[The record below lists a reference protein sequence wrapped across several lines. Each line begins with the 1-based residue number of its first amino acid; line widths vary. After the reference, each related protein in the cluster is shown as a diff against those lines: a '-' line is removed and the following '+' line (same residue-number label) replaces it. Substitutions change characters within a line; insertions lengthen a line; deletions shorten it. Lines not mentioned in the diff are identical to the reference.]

1 MAESD
6 PKAKIVMDAFVYQ
19 IAKGIGEFAAVLDGE
34 VDAIVFTGG
43 MAHSERFVEMIS
55 KKVRF
60 IGRIEVFPGEDEL
73 AALAEGALRVI
84 KGEEYAKEYSYK

>member
-1 MAESD
+1 
-6 PKAKIVMDAFVYQ
+6 MDAFVYQ

-60 IGRIEVFPGEDEL
+60 IGRIEVFPERTSLRHWPKEPSEL
-73 AALAEGALRVI
+73 
-84 KGEEYAKEYSYK
+84 